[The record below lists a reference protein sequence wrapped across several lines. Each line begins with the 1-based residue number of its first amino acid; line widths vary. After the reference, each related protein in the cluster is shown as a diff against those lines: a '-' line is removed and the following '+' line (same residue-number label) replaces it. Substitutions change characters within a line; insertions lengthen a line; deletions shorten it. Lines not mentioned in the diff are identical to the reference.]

1 MCNVMILVDRIIQLQ
16 EEIISSLNSTESL
29 VRTENYLPYWQTLF
43 IIPSHKDLLHVFQK
57 FYSFGFHM
65 HMIRVMSPDSGV
77 CFCYCCCLVDACPI
91 FLAPFKKNSPI
102 HFVPFSKSIFQ
113 YMYMDIFLDSVLFH
127 CSKYLSFC
135 QYHIL
140 DYHAL

>member
-1 MCNVMILVDRIIQLQ
+1 
-16 EEIISSLNSTESL
+16 
-29 VRTENYLPYWQTLF
+29 
-43 IIPSHKDLLHVFQK
+43 
-57 FYSFGFHM
+57 M

-140 DYHAL
+140 DYHALFFKIEQCESSNFVLIFQNYFVYSSSFAFPCNFRIILITPPKSPAGILIEITMNLC